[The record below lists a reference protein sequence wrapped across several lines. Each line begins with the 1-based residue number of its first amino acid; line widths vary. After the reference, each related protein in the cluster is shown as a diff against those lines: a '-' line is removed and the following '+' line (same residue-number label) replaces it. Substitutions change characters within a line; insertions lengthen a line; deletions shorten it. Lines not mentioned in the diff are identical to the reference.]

1 MNSGH
6 RLIEVESRRGTT
18 VLAFLSPILSVEV
31 LDELYSTLESL
42 AEESGGDPL
51 VLGSAHPS
59 VFLAGAHLAEIA
71 VLDTES
77 SAPYARGG
85 RRVIERLEDYPAPT
99 VAAINGSCS
108 GGGFDLALACD
119 ALITGPN
126 ARFTHPGIR
135 RGLVTGW
142 SGTTRLA
149 SALGSAKARAAL
161 LETRDLDADS
171 LSTHGAVQR
180 VAEDPFAIAIETAR
194 RLAALNPAR
203 RRLWRALRGPGFIDR
218 FHASVVHKL

>member
-1 MNSGH
+1 
-6 RLIEVESRRGTT
+6 LFEVKSRRGTR
-18 VLAFLSPILSVEV
+18 VLAFLSPILSEGV

-42 AEESGGDPL
+42 AAESGGGPL
-51 VLGSAHPS
+51 VLCSAHPS

-71 VLDTES
+71 VLDAES
-77 SAPYARGG
+77 SAPYARRG

-126 ARFTHPGIR
+126 TLFTHPGIR

-149 SALGSAKARAAL
+149 SALGSAKAQAAL

-180 VAEDPFAIAIETAR
+180 VAEDPLGTAIETAR

-203 RRLWRALRGPGFIDR
+203 TRLWRALRGPGFIDR
-218 FHASVVHKL
+218 FHASMVHKL